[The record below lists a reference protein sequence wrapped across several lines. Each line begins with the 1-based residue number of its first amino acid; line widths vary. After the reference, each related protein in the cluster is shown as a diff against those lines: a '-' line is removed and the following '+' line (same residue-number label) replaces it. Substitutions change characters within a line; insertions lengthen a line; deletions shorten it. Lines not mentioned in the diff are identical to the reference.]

1 MKLELVSK
9 EADIVRIKVE
19 GEDHTLL
26 NLLRENAWGQ
36 KADQATYIVERP
48 YLSTPELVIKG
59 KNAMKILEASVQEIV
74 QQSNDLEK
82 EFSRVLK
89 K

>member
-9 EADIVRIKVE
+9 EVDEVKVKIE

-26 NLLRENAWGQ
+26 NLLRENAWEQ
-36 KADQATYIVERP
+36 KADQATYVVERP
-48 YLSTPELVIKG
+48 YLSIPELVIKG
-59 KNAMKILEASVQEIV
+59 KNAMKILEGSAQEIV
-74 QQSNDLEK
+74 QQSKELEK

-89 K
+89 